1 MPLAGLAIIQDMQ
14 DSLLLACQASQQAV
28 VDAEIDARWGYG
40 SLCSLREGHA
50 AHMSTLLACP
60 GISFWPSYVYGWNG
74 EPAQRDH
81 T

>member
-1 MPLAGLAIIQDMQ
+1 
-14 DSLLLACQASQQAV
+14 
-28 VDAEIDARWGYG
+28 
-40 SLCSLREGHA
+40 
-50 AHMSTLLACP
+50 MSTLLACP